1 MGSSPTFSTVSLFC
15 FHNVNSLARGLNLAN
30 WDIAGRSSKR
40 LLISGCKFDSY
51 YPSNIG
57 MYISWLDSHPD
68 KVEVIGSSPIIPT
81 VVVAQWVERQVV
93 VLLVMGSSPIY
104 HPISS

>member
-1 MGSSPTFSTVSLFC
+1 MQDYIIYKGSIGSWWNGNTTDS
-15 FHNVNSLARGLNLAN
+15 
-30 WDIAGRSSKR
+30 D
-40 LLISGCKFDSY
+40 SGDWGFDSY

-81 VVVAQWVERQVV
+81 VIVAQWVEQQVM
-93 VLLVMGSSPIY
+93 VLLVVSSNPIY